1 MNLLD
6 TGGKYCKRYTL
17 LESKEVKTR
26 NGKFELV
33 VEKFISFDYLLNAFL
48 REVFLVHRKSLSIL
62 IKVMIVQLYST
73 LQLPSYTHWL
83 YRYFSR
89 KIPLFGQIRTKY
101 GHLIC
106 VNYHL
111 GFMRFGH
118 FVNYKVLSVNYVTH
132 SKKFSLPLD
141 AWQFTK

>member
-1 MNLLD
+1 MQRSPQIWHNMEVLTLWKNLYGPFLWIELNCFRLYSSYKEGQFTYELSLKVPCWLNLLD

-62 IKVMIVQLYST
+62 IEVMIVQLYST
-73 LQLPSYTHWL
+73 LQLPSYTH
-83 YRYFSR
+83 
-89 KIPLFGQIRTKY
+89 
-101 GHLIC
+101 
-106 VNYHL
+106 
-111 GFMRFGH
+111 
-118 FVNYKVLSVNYVTH
+118 
-132 SKKFSLPLD
+132 
-141 AWQFTK
+141 